1 MDSSAAIR
9 EKSPNPEFQ
18 GKVESGQKQKAD
30 ANFTKSETTPDTVA
44 TVATAI
50 EQPAREFKDVLF
62 ALSDVSYGQNKV
74 IGMI

>member
-18 GKVESGQKQKAD
+18 WKVESCQKQKGD
-30 ANFTKSETTPDTVA
+30 ANFIKSETTPDTLD

-50 EQPAREFKDVLF
+50 EQPAREFKDVL
-62 ALSDVSYGQNKV
+62 
-74 IGMI
+74 